1 MDLERFAADRD
12 AESVRASHE
21 IYLSGI
27 PADDPRVPPLS
38 LRGFTGWLVLGWTED
53 PSETWLAR
61 DGAGRRAPRGSPRRD
76 AGSPAAAG

>member
-38 LRGFTGWLVLGWTED
+38 LRGFT
-53 PSETWLAR
+53 AR
-61 DGAGRRAPRGSPRRD
+61 
-76 AGSPAAAG
+76 